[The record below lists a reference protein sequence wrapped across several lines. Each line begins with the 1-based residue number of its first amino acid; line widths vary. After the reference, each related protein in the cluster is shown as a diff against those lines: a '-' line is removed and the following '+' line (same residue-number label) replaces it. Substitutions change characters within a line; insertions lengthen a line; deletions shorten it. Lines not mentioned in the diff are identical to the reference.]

1 MNTPFIKNDGLCIS
15 WLAGFYPNYL
25 PKDLRREKH
34 RSRGAYECF
43 EWISPRP
50 CIWNWEKGLL
60 KTFVTLLLDNSDI
73 YFHKCPSARP
83 VYQVDLENYKVSLIC
98 LAISHYKVLSSNF
111 GIALNFI
118 SNHFLS
124 GCIKTTNQEATT
136 SWKAGS
142 DSRPS

>member
-1 MNTPFIKNDGLCIS
+1 MQMNPPFIKNDGLCIS

-111 GIALNFI
+111 RI
-118 SNHFLS
+118 SY
-124 GCIKTTNQEATT
+124 
-136 SWKAGS
+136 
-142 DSRPS
+142 